1 MSYRFYRD
9 EDGDPRTETSR
20 DLRLLGRF
28 LEADVQ
34 GSIGI
39 CAELLATLA
48 DIAAGRSKRR
58 QLTGNAHTLILS
70 KRRARIRAESGRSR
84 DLVLSPEVL
93 RQALL
98 EWKTFLQNAAP
109 MVRRSRVT

>member
-9 EDGDPRTETSR
+9 ENGDPRAETGR
-20 DLRLLGRF
+20 ELRLLGRF

-34 GSIGI
+34 GSKGI
-39 CAELLATLA
+39 CAELLAALA
-48 DIAAGRSKRR
+48 DIAAGGSKGR

-84 DLVLSPEVL
+84 DLVLSPEAL

-98 EWKTFLQNAAP
+98 EWRALLESKPLRGQ
-109 MVRRSRVT
+109 RK